1 MKLKRALIGFT
12 VLAAVAVSQEMTRSV
27 WDGVYSDAQA
37 KAGQELYASKCASCH
52 GDQLTGGEMAPPLAG
67 PEFMANWNGLS
78 AGDLFERIR
87 TTMPANKP
95 GSLSREANTQ
105 ILAYMFAS
113 SKFPSG
119 KTDMPQATEVLKTIK
134 IESEKPTKK

>member
-1 MKLKRALIGFT
+1 MKLKFAVIA
-12 VLAAVAVSQEMTRSV
+12 VALAAIAVSQETTRSV

-37 KAGQELYASKCASCH
+37 QRGAGLYATHCASCH

-67 PEFMANWNGLS
+67 PEFMANWNGLT

-95 GSLSREANTQ
+95 GSLSREVNTG
-105 ILAYMFAS
+105 ILAYMFAA
-113 SKFPSG
+113 SKFPAGSA
-119 KTDMPQATEVLKTIK
+119 DLPQATEVLKQIK
-134 IESEKPTKK
+134 IEAEKPTKK